1 MGLWV
6 LLDEVPRQER
16 AAAQVEADNGRAG
29 SEDVEAALA
38 ARLEGATR
46 RSWWR
51 AIDDAVRDADVQR
64 AGVET
69 EAEAEVEAETAGAA
83 AGGAGRGAAAG
94 AEGSQLTP
102 PTPVPSPGVAGAG
115 WATSCIDGF
124 VVTPALAARMRS
136 GGYKEALSGRR
147 IKHLSP
153 TASYAVIKPAV
164 TEGRVLGLRLG
175 DMPSGYTLPDGTK
188 VPPGWEVFA
197 GELEV
202 ALRSELASRIASGAA
217 SQAGLVEGEAEEEEA
232 TQLPSGRV
240 PGEAVAEVRGADT
253 SEEATQRQPSPPSPP
268 LPPPPLPPLRPL

>member
-16 AAAQVEADNGRAG
+16 ATAQVEADNSRAG
-29 SEDVEAALA
+29 GEDVEAALA

-64 AGVET
+64 AGVEA

-115 WATSCIDGF
+115 WATSCIDGC

-188 VPPGWEVFA
+188 G
-197 GELEV
+197 
-202 ALRSELASRIASGAA
+202 ASRLGDLRGRARGGAA
-217 SQAGLVEGEAEEEEA
+217 IRAGQQDCVGGSVAGGVGGGGGRRGGGDAAAIGAGAGGSGGGGE
-232 TQLPSGRV
+232 R
-240 PGEAVAEVRGADT
+240 RGHI
-253 SEEATQRQPSPPSPP
+253 
-268 LPPPPLPPLRPL
+268 